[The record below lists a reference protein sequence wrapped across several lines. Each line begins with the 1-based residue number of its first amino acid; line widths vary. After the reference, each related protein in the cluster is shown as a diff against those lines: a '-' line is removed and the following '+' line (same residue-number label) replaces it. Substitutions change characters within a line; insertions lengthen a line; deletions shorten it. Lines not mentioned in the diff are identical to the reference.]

1 MDSLD
6 AQNTK
11 HSSLNYYTSS
21 RPKQFQPLSTPSSQP
36 LIENQYI
43 LQQQQQQLQQQ
54 QQQYFPY
61 QGQPVIV
68 LQSPTTQPIVNSSL
82 QLNPP
87 AQFIPISFQPAQ
99 LLPQQNMFYQEPVQ
113 PMFYNTAYPLIQN
126 PGYQNANFYSQDEY
140 GNSFQQQP
148 YQILE
153 NRNLQ
158 TVPQSVTGTRYDA
171 QPLQPPAS
179 VPRSNKNISQQSNND
194 SYEMNTPEPD
204 ESELNNEF
212 NQMRL
217 TNNQSNDEQNFERSD
232 SRAQEY
238 WVKLQ
243 KAKEA
248 RDKNSGLKKKI
259 GSSNTLPSVGSY
271 KGVSKKPPLPNGT
284 NFLEKNIDSIRNKE
298 NLMHRYPEKK
308 YEVVHGKN
316 VSERLKHVQSSPKKP
331 PQHLQPLENFE
342 DESNNFSGTKKI
354 SIPISQSKL
363 KDQDHINV
371 DINLRLVDL
380 LPSRPDNRSYD
391 DFDVNNDPL
400 ARYIRKFETNIS
412 RSLPGSS
419 GSLNKL
425 KPLPPL
431 NRKLQKPYSHEGG
444 RLQHEYDNEI
454 RSEGRKIFSKNEIF
468 IFF

>member
-1 MDSLD
+1 M
-6 AQNTK
+6 
-11 HSSLNYYTSS
+11 
-21 RPKQFQPLSTPSSQP
+21 
-36 LIENQYI
+36 IENQYI
-43 LQQQQQQLQQQ
+43 LQQQQQQIQQQ
-54 QQQYFPY
+54 QQQHQQQFFPY
-61 QGQPVIV
+61 QGQPVIY
-68 LQSPTTQPIVNSSL
+68 LQSPTSQPIVNSSL

-87 AQFIPISFQPAQ
+87 PQFIPINFQPAQ
-99 LLPQQNMFYQEPVQ
+99 LIPQQNMFYQEPVQ

-126 PGYQNANFYSQDEY
+126 ANYQNGNFYGQDEY

-153 NRNLQ
+153 NRSLQ
-158 TVPQSVTGTRYDA
+158 NVPQNVTGTRYDA
-171 QPLQPPAS
+171 QPLQPPVP

-204 ESELNNEF
+204 ETELNNEF
-212 NQMRL
+212 NQMRV
-217 TNNQSNDEQNFERSD
+217 NDNQSNNEQNMVERSD

-243 KAKEA
+243 KAKES
-248 RDKNSGLKKKI
+248 RDKNSGLKKKM

-271 KGVSKKPPLPNGT
+271 KSVTKKPPLPNGT
-284 NFLEKNIDSIRNKE
+284 NFLEKNIESIRNKE

-308 YEVVHGKN
+308 YEYVHGKN
-316 VSERLKHVQSSPKKP
+316 VTERLKNVQGSPKKA

-342 DESNNFSGTKKI
+342 DESNNFNSTKKI
-354 SIPISQSKL
+354 SIPISSTKI

-380 LPSRPDNRSYD
+380 LPGRHDNRSYD
-391 DFDVNNDPL
+391 DFDVQNDPL

-431 NRKLQKPYSHEGG
+431 NKKSQKPFSHEGA

-454 RSEGRKIFSKNEIF
+454 RNEGWLSRI
-468 IFF
+468 